1 MIGVGMVVALL
12 VDAILVRL
20 LLVPA
25 TLRLLGRHNWW
36 APGPLSRLYGRYGCA
51 RTTRWSRRPRRST
64 TWPVDGA
71 EPAATR
77 RAHAGRQYRE
87 RRNLV
92 RSS

>member
-36 APGPLSRLYGRYGCA
+36 APGPLSRLYGRYGVREDDPVEPTPA
-51 RTTRWSRRPRRST
+51 PEYHLAGRRS
-64 TWPVDGA
+64 
-71 EPAATR
+71 
-77 RAHAGRQYRE
+77 
-87 RRNLV
+87 
-92 RSS
+92 